1 MTVSYRVQSGMF
13 SLFETEKLNLFKP
26 KQDRKSHESRPDT
39 WLLLFVLN
47 MIGELYQS
55 RKQKKKKKKLTHM
68 GKLDKCDVVIDPVSE
83 W

>member
-1 MTVSYRVQSGMF
+1 MTVPYRVQSGMF
-13 SLFETEKLNLFKP
+13 SLLETEKLNLFKP

-39 WLLLFVLN
+39 WLLLFILN

-55 RKQKKKKKKLTHM
+55 RKQKKKKKLTHM

>member
-13 SLFETEKLNLFKP
+13 SSFETEKLNLFKP
-26 KQDRKSHESRPDT
+26 KQDRKSHESGPDT

-55 RKQKKKKKKLTHM
+55 RKQKKEKKSWRTW
-68 GKLDKCDVVIDPVSE
+68 E
-83 W
+83 N

>member
-13 SLFETEKLNLFKP
+13 SLFETGKLNLFKP

-39 WLLLFVLN
+39 WLLLFILN

-55 RKQKKKKKKLTHM
+55 RKQQKKKA
-68 GKLDKCDVVIDPVSE
+68 VVIDPVSE

>member
-1 MTVSYRVQSGMF
+1 MTVSYRVESGMF

-39 WLLLFVLN
+39 WFLLFILN

-55 RKQKKKKKKLTHM
+55 RKQKKKKA
-68 GKLDKCDVVIDPVSE
+68 VVIDPVSE